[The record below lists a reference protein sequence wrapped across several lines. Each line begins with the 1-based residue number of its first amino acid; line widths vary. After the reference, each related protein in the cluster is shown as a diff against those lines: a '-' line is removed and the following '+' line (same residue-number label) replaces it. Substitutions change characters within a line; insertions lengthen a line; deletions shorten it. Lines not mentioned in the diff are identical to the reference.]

1 VFGALFSFFLA
12 ATPLKSESKHPLNK
26 SCIIP
31 IQCAENS
38 AEEISNMMPC
48 TVAEFPCTYLKLP
61 ISNKQLRKADL
72 MPWVEKI
79 TDKLLGWKA
88 ALMNKAGRA
97 ALARFVLLAMPIYRL
112 IAINVPK
119 WFIRLVNKIRR
130 GFVWKGRENANG
142 GCCIVAWDKVQW
154 PIDLGDLGIHNLE
167 TMGWALQ
174 MRWQWLKKTQADRP
188 WVDLELPC
196 HANTMALFAIATTTQ
211 VGNGM
216 NTLFWSDPWLHGCSI
231 ADLAPLVVA
240 CVQPPIR
247 NNEQWHKH

>member
-1 VFGALFSFFLA
+1 
-12 ATPLKSESKHPLNK
+12 
-26 SCIIP
+26 
-31 IQCAENS
+31 
-38 AEEISNMMPC
+38 
-48 TVAEFPCTYLKLP
+48 
-61 ISNKQLRKADL
+61 L

-174 MRWQWLKKTQADRP
+174 MRWQWLKKNSSRSPLGGFGTS
-188 WVDLELPC
+188 LSC
-196 HANTMALFAIATTTQ
+196 KY
-211 VGNGM
+211 NGTFRYC
-216 NTLFWSDPWLHGCSI
+216 NNDTSRQWDEHFV
-231 ADLAPLVVA
+231 LV
-240 CVQPPIR
+240 
-247 NNEQWHKH
+247 